1 MLRHLVVVS
10 SLAWAVPL
18 LAQQGTGSVT
28 GKVTDA
34 TTDQAIPGVEVA
46 IPGTPYRTQSRADGS
61 FRFDAP
67 AGAQHVR
74 ATRIGYGPGLQ
85 DVTVTAGGTVT
96 VNFTMAPAAALLEEV
111 VVTGYGTQRREAITG
126 SVAAITAEMADV
138 GVVSNVNNMLSGRA
152 AGLNVTLN
160 SGEPGA
166 GSQVLIRGGTSLSA
180 SNEPLYVIDG
190 VQINNV
196 QSEASGIGVGG
207 GAQLA
212 RNPLNMINPSD
223 IASITVLKD
232 AAAAAIYGSRGANG
246 VILIETK
253 KGGGGTGAGIEYDG
267 YVATASPSRYLDV
280 LNGDQYRAFVQQQV
294 TAGNL
299 NASQLAGE
307 GTANTDWE
315 RAITRSSYT
324 HNHDLSFSGGTQDTR
339 YRASLNYMKQEGVLL
354 SSGLER
360 IQARL
365 NATHNVF
372 DNRVR
377 FGLNVT
383 TSHVYNDY
391 VSHQNTGGFEGD
403 VIQNAVAFNP
413 TRPVQLTDSTGK
425 VNFYEIGPGSQS
437 VRNPVAMA
445 NQLQDFGH
453 DTRTLGNVSA
463 EVDLFSGLTAQVNVG
478 GDRSSGLRQIYFPNQ
493 SPIGAPDGGRA
504 QQSDHNVNAITLQ
517 TLLTLRQ
524 QGTTHSLDMVGGY
537 EYEKYNTEEFV
548 AEGKGYVSDAFS
560 FNNLAG
566 ASVLVPP
573 TSFLEERKYVSFFG
587 RANYGFKDRYFLTGV
602 LRYDGAS
609 QFGTGHK
616 WGLFPAL
623 SASWHVHQGGSTGL
637 PDLKVRLGWGLQ
649 GNPAVPAYSSLLKL
663 EPSSDGRA
671 VWGQSTVVSG
681 VVPTQNA
688 NPDLKWEQ
696 TSQING
702 AVDFN
707 AFNNRVSGT
716 VEYYVK
722 NTKDLLLDVS
732 VPPPAPVGTRLENVG
747 KTSNRGIEVSLDVLP
762 ISKRSMTW
770 RAGIA
775 FAANRNKVDTL
786 GPYKFITTG
795 GVSGQGQS
803 NQVSQR
809 IIPGQPIGTFYG
821 PVFVG
826 WDAAGKQLFQCAA
839 TTPGCTNGQ
848 TTSPAATDYA
858 IIGNANPDFTLGINS
873 QINAGRFD
881 ASFLV
886 NSWIGNDVFNN
897 TALVYST
904 KSNALQDKNFLA
916 AALTDSTGI
925 HEPAIYSSRWIES
938 GSFVRLQNVT
948 VGYTFHLPGVMGGA
962 RTTRVYLS
970 ADNLLLLTGYSGY
983 DPEVITDSGLA
994 SRGIDYL
1001 AYPHPR
1007 TFTAGVHVAF

>member
-1 MLRHLVVVS
+1 MLRHLVVVG

-34 TTDQAIPGVEVA
+34 TTDQPIPGVEVA
-46 IPGTPYRTQSRADGS
+46 IPGTPNRAQTRSDGT

-96 VNFTMAPAAALLEEV
+96 VNFAMAPAAALLEEV

-126 SVAAITAEMADV
+126 SVAAITADVANV

-152 AGLNVTLN
+152 AGLNLTLN
-160 SGEPGA
+160 NGEPGA
-166 GSQVLIRGGTSLSA
+166 GSQILIRGGTSLSA

-190 VQINNV
+190 VAINNASV
-196 QSEASGIGVGG
+196 EASGIGVGG

-212 RNPLNMINPSD
+212 RNPLNLINPAD
-223 IASITVLKD
+223 ISSITILKD
-232 AAAAAIYGSRGANG
+232 AAAAAIYGSRAANG

-253 KGGGGTGAGIEYDG
+253 KGGGAGAGIEYDG
-267 YVATASPSRYLDV
+267 YLSAASPYRHLNV

-299 NASQLAGE
+299 DAARLAGL

-315 RAITRSSYT
+315 RAVTRTAWT
-324 HNHDLSFSGGTQDTR
+324 HNHDISFAGGTQDTR
-339 YRASLNYMKQEGVLL
+339 YRASLNYMKQDGVVI
-354 SSGLER
+354 SSALER
-360 IQARL
+360 VQARL
-365 NATHNVF
+365 NATHNAF
-372 DNRVR
+372 DSRLR
-377 FGLNVT
+377 LGLNVT

-403 VIQNAVAFNP
+403 VLQNVAIFNP
-413 TRPVQLTDSTGK
+413 THPVKVPVTGGDS
-425 VNFYEIGPGSQS
+425 VYYEIGAGSQS
-437 VRNPVAMA
+437 VRNPVALA
-445 NQLQDFGH
+445 NQLSDFGH
-453 DTRTLGNVSA
+453 DTRTLGNATA
-463 EVDLFSGLTAQVNVG
+463 EFDLFSGLTAQVNVG
-478 GDRSSGLRQIYFPNQ
+478 ADRSSGLRQIYWPNE
-493 SPIGAPDGGRA
+493 SPVGAPYGGRA
-504 QQSDHNVNAITLQ
+504 QQSEHTNSSQTLQ
-517 TLLTLRQ
+517 TLLTLRE
-524 QGTTHSLDMVGGY
+524 QGALHSLDVVGGY
-537 EYEKYNTEEFV
+537 EYEKYITDEFV
-548 AEGKGYVSDAFS
+548 AEGQGYVSDAFT

-573 TSFLEERKYVSFFG
+573 TSFNEQRKYVSFFG

-623 SASWHVHQGGSTGL
+623 SASWHVSQGGSSGL
-637 PDLKVRLGWGLQ
+637 PDLKIRAGWGLQ
-649 GNPAVPAYSSLLKL
+649 GNPGVPPYSSLLRL
-663 EPSSDGRA
+663 EPTSDGRA
-671 VWGQSTVVSG
+671 VFGQSTIVSG
-681 VVPTQNA
+681 VVPTSCA

-696 TSQING
+696 TSQVNG
-702 AVDFN
+702 AVDFSALN
-707 AFNNRVSGT
+707 SRLSGT

-722 NTKDLLLDVS
+722 NTKDLLLNVS
-732 VPPPAPVGTRLENVG
+732 VTQPAPCGQRLENVG
-747 KTSNRGIEVSLDVLP
+747 KTQTRGLELSLDVLP
-762 ISKRSMTW
+762 VSRRNLTW
-770 RAGIA
+770 RAGVA
-775 FAANRNKVDTL
+775 FAAGGKQKIVDL

-795 GVSGQGQS
+795 NVSGQGQS
-803 NQVSQR
+803 NQVSER

-839 TTPGCTNGQ
+839 TSAGCTNGQ
-848 TTSPAATDYA
+848 TTSPLADDYQ
-858 IIGNANPDFTLGINS
+858 IIGNANPDFTLGLSSQLNAGKFDLSFLINS
-873 QINAGRFD
+873 W
-881 ASFLV
+881 V
-886 NSWIGNDVFNN
+886 GNDVFNN

-904 KSNALQDKNFLA
+904 KGNALQDKNFLVS
-916 AALTDSTGI
+916 ALTDSTGI
-925 HEPAIYSSRWIES
+925 KEPAIYSSRWIEN
-938 GSFVRLQNVT
+938 GSFMRLQNVT

-962 RTTRVYLS
+962 RTTRLYVS

-983 DPEVITDSGLA
+983 DPEVFTDAGLA
-994 SRGIDYL
+994 TRGLDYL
-1001 AYPHPR
+1001 AYPRPR
-1007 TFTAGVHVAF
+1007 TVTAGVHVAF